1 MKAICVC
8 LLIMELCSTF
18 TSGKIRNG
26 YVPSADQARESLT
39 ALQALVNGRSLT
51 RAQRRT
57 YEARVKALVDHITY
71 YELTETLLE
80 QFKLIAPEMYNE
92 IDSIKDRRGRPT
104 DVYVR
109 FIPQEQARVLAW
121 GTTNVS
127 QSQDDADMYK
137 SEYGVGTVSV
147 KIWIVS
153 KALVV
158 LAHELGHV
166 KVQVPKLNEYLSYYK
181 ATYKPGVTEPNMI
194 GHEPQ
199 DLSGQS
205 AQAFAKRFLDNYANQ
220 IKKGSVRPESP
231 YDIQDSIRRRVY
243 QMLEMN
249 KAIASL

>member
-1 MKAICVC
+1 MKIFCVC

-18 TSGKIRNG
+18 TSAKIKNG
-26 YVPSADQARESLT
+26 YVPSADQAKESLR
-39 ALQALVNGRSLT
+39 ALQTLVNGRTLT
-51 RAQRRT
+51 KTQRRT
-57 YEARVKALVDHITY
+57 YDSRIKALVDHITY
-71 YELTETLLE
+71 YELTETLLA
-80 QFKLIAPEMYNE
+80 QFKSIAPDLYSE

-109 FIPQEQARVLAW
+109 FISQEHAHVLAW
-121 GTTNVS
+121 GTTNVC
-127 QSQDDADMYK
+127 QSMDDMDMYR
-137 SEYGVGTVSV
+137 SEYGDGTVSV

-153 KALVV
+153 KALIV

-166 KVQVPKLNEYLSYYK
+166 KAQVPQLAEYVSFYK
-181 ATYKPGVTEPNMI
+181 ATYRPGVTEPNMI

-205 AQAFAKRFLDNYANQ
+205 AEAYAKRFLNAYVNLF
-220 IKKGSVRPESP
+220 KKGSARPESP

-243 QMLEMN
+243 EMIEMN

>member
-1 MKAICVC
+1 MKIFCIC

-18 TSGKIRNG
+18 TSGKIKNG
-26 YVPSADQARESLT
+26 YVPSAEQAKESLR

-51 RAQRRT
+51 KTQRRT
-57 YEARVKALVDHITY
+57 FDARIRALVDHITY
-71 YELTETLLE
+71 FELTETLLE
-80 QFKLIAPEMYNE
+80 QFKSIAPDLYSE
-92 IDSIKDRRGRPT
+92 IDSIKDRQGRPT

-109 FIPQEQARVLAW
+109 FIPQEQAHVLAW
-121 GTTNVS
+121 GTTNVC
-127 QSQDDADMYK
+127 QSRDDADMYR
-137 SEYGVGTVSV
+137 SEYGDGTVSV

-153 KALVV
+153 KALTV

-166 KVQVPKLNEYLSYYK
+166 KVQVPKLAEYVSYYR
-181 ATYKPGVTEPNMI
+181 ATYPPGVTEPNMI

-205 AQAFAKRFLDNYANQ
+205 AETYAKRFLNKYVNLF
-220 IKKGSVRPESP
+220 KKGSVRPESP
-231 YDIQDSIRRRVY
+231 YDIHDSIRRRVY